1 MEKQND
7 NFVDNFMDNFL
18 GYAFQIKLK
27 KLHQQLYRGIWNIYY
42 LLRATAWELSWVE
55 SNTLKSFNN
64 NLHKSLNNNLH
75 NNLLAICLFHSRNL
89 PQYLKK
95 LFKSVS
101 LRKSNLKLCTITSTK
116 GTPQMYQ
123 KIIYLWLTV

>member
-1 MEKQND
+1 MEKQN
-7 NFVDNFMDNFL
+7 DNFMDNFL

-27 KLHQQLYRGIWNIYY
+27 KLHQQLYQGIWNISY
-42 LLRATAWELSWVE
+42 LLRVTAWELSWVG
-55 SNTLKSFNN
+55 SNTLESFNN

-75 NNLLAICLFHSRNL
+75 NNLLTICLFHSRNL

-116 GTPQMYQ
+116 GTHQMYQ